1 MEGSAETNLVL
12 LLVIT
17 VGHERARE
25 LGTALA
31 RDDRTSVDCLS
42 DEQGRAVALAATL
55 DGATRELVD
64 LDAAVEVNPADA
76 TLVTYENL
84 VLGELEV
91 ARQAV
96 STPSRPDVHVKAET
110 HMMLLVR
117 VPNDT
122 TLFEDRACLP
132 NLCIKGA
139 TEM

>member
-1 MEGSAETNLVL
+1 MGVRDEC
-12 LLVIT
+12 
-17 VGHERARE
+17 
-25 LGTALA
+25 LGESRSALA
-31 RDDRTSVDCLS
+31 RYHRAVVFRLS
-42 DEQGRAVALAATL
+42 DEERLTVRLAATL
-55 DGATRELVD
+55 DGATWELVD
-64 LDAAVEVNPADA
+64 LDAAVEVNPTDA

-84 VLGELEV
+84 VLGKLEV